1 MSNAI
6 VSSDIGLTPIQI
18 FSFPFMPNLLVAL
31 VVSFSVCILIIATQ
45 RWHGRFS
52 LDSDTGGVQ
61 KVHIKSVPR
70 TGGVALCAGV
80 LAAACFDAFATTTTA
95 TATAAGTQA
104 GAGMFMLL
112 IASIP
117 AFFSGVMEDLTKSV
131 TPRRRLLAILAS
143 AFLAVWLLGASL
155 PRVDVWGLDGMLVFI
170 PFSIAITVFAVAGI
184 TNSINII
191 DGFHGVAG
199 IAIVIMLTGMGI
211 IAWRSGDMLILQLA
225 ATAIGATIGFLMLN
239 YPTGRLF
246 MGDGGAYFL
255 GFLAAEI
262 AVLTILR
269 NPTINAWQILAIYAY
284 PVIEVLFS
292 IYRRTMIYGARVG
305 APDRLHLHSLFY
317 RRCARQRISGKKH
330 PWMCNAWV
338 ACFIA
343 AWIGTATACSILFG
357 NTIPAA
363 LVLVLLQFVLYIAVY
378 MRLVRGHWGHCRHPA
393 VILGLRPQPRYDLV
407 DGILVG
413 SPRAFG

>member
-1 MSNAI
+1 MSNAPAFH
-6 VSSDIGLTPIQI
+6 DIGSVPLQLPA
-18 FSFPFMPNLLVAL
+18 FSFLPNLLVAC
-31 VVSFSVCILIIATQ
+31 VVSFSVCILIVTTQ

-61 KVHIKSVPR
+61 KVHKKSVPR
-70 TGGVALCAGV
+70 TGGLALCAGV
-80 LAAACFDAFATTTTA
+80 LAAACVDAFATTTA
-95 TATAAGTQA
+95 AAGTHA
-104 GAGMFMLL
+104 GSGMLLLL
-112 IASIP
+112 IASVP
-117 AFFSGVMEDLTKSV
+117 AFSSGVMEDLTKAV
-131 TPRRRLLAILAS
+131 TPKKRLFAILAS
-143 AFLAVWLLGASL
+143 ACLAVWLLGASL
-155 PRVDVWGLDGMLVFI
+155 PRVDVWGIDGMLVFI

-211 IAWRSGDMLILQLA
+211 MAWRCGDMLILQLA

-246 MGDGGAYFL
+246 MGDGGAYLL

-262 AVLTILR
+262 AVLTIMR
-269 NPTINAWQILAIYAY
+269 NPGINAWQILAIYAY

-292 IYRRTMIYGARVG
+292 IYRRTMIYGTRAG

-317 RRCARQRISGKKH
+317 RRCARQRIRARKH
-330 PWMCNAWV
+330 PWMCNAGV

-343 AWIGTATACSILFG
+343 AWIASATACSLIVG
-357 NTIPAA
+357 DSIPAA
-363 LVLVLLQFVLYIAVY
+363 FALVLFQFVLYIAVY
-378 MRLVRGHWGHCRHPA
+378 MRLVRGHWGHCRHRA
-393 VILGLRPQPRYDLV
+393 VILGLRPQPRHPRD
-407 DGILVG
+407 DGVLGG
-413 SPRAFG
+413 SPCAAG

>member
-1 MSNAI
+1 MLSAI
-6 VSSDIGLTPIQI
+6 ISDNSGLLPMRI
-18 FSFPFMPNLLVAL
+18 FSLPFMPHFLIAL
-31 VVSFSVCILIIATQ
+31 AVSFSVCILIIATQ

-61 KVHIKSVPR
+61 KVHKKSVPR
-70 TGGVALCAGV
+70 TGGIALCAGV
-80 LAAACFDAFATTTTA
+80 LAAACFDAFAATT
-95 TATAAGTQA
+95 TAAGTQA
-104 GAGMFMLL
+104 GTRMFMLL

-117 AFFSGVMEDLTKSV
+117 AFFSGVLEDLTKSV
-131 TPRRRLLAILAS
+131 TPKRRLLAILAS
-143 AFLAVWLLGASL
+143 ACLAVWLLGASL
-155 PRVDVWGLDGMLVFI
+155 PRVDVWGLDSMLVFI

-199 IAIVIMLTGMGI
+199 IAIVIMLTGMGM
-211 IAWRSGDMLILQLA
+211 IAWRCGDILILQLS

-262 AVLTILR
+262 AVLMVLR
-269 NPTINAWQILAIYAY
+269 NPSINAWQILAIYAY

-317 RRCARQRISGKKH
+317 RRCARQRISARKH
-330 PWMCNAWV
+330 PWMCNAGV

-343 AWIGTATACSILFG
+343 VWIGTATAFSVFFG
-357 NTIPAA
+357 DAIAAAVA
-363 LVLVLLQFVLYIAVY
+363 LVLFQFVLYVAVY

-393 VILGLRPQPRYDLV
+393 VILGLRPQPRNGLV
-407 DGILVG
+407 DDVLVVG
-413 SPRAFG
+413 PRAFG

>member
-1 MSNAI
+1 MSNA
-6 VSSDIGLTPIQI
+6 VASYDIGSGPMQI
-18 FSFPFMPNLLVAL
+18 FTFPFALNLLIAL

-52 LDSDTGGVQ
+52 LDLDTGGVQ
-61 KVHIKSVPR
+61 KVHKKSVPR
-70 TGGVALCAGV
+70 TGGLAMCAGV
-80 LAAACFDAFATTTTA
+80 LAAACFDAFATTA
-95 TATAAGTQA
+95 GAAGTQA
-104 GAGMFMLL
+104 GTGMFMLL
-112 IASIP
+112 VASLP
-117 AFFSGVMEDLTKSV
+117 AFLSGVMEDLTKAV
-131 TPRRRLLAILAS
+131 TPRRRLFAILAS
-143 AFLAVWLLGASL
+143 ACLGVWLLGASL
-155 PRVDVWGLDGMLVFI
+155 PRVDVWGLDDMLVFI

-211 IAWRSGDMLILQLA
+211 MAWRCGDMLILQLTA
-225 ATAIGATIGFLMLN
+225 MAIGATIGFLMLN

-292 IYRRTMIYGARVG
+292 IYRRTMIYGARAG

-317 RRCARQRISGKKH
+317 RRCARQRKSGRKY

-343 AWIGTATACSILFG
+343 AWIGTATACAIFFG

-363 LVLVLLQFVLYIAVY
+363 FALVLFQLVLYIAVY

-393 VILGLRPQPRYDLV
+393 VILGLRPQPRYGLV
-407 DGILVG
+407 DGVLVG
-413 SPRAFG
+413 SPHAFG

>member
-1 MSNAI
+1 MSKIIAPY
-6 VSSDIGLTPIQI
+6 DIGSASAQI
-18 FSFPFMPNLLVAL
+18 FYFPFVLNLLVAL
-31 VVSFSVCILIIATQ
+31 VVSFSICIFIVATQ

-61 KVHIKSVPR
+61 KVHNKSVPR
-70 TGGVALCAGV
+70 TGGLALCAGV
-80 LAAACFDAFATTTTA
+80 LAAACFDAFATTTSA
-95 TATAAGTQA
+95 VGTHA
-104 GAGMFMLL
+104 NSAMFMLL

-117 AFFSGVMEDLTKSV
+117 AFFSGMVEDLTKSV
-131 TPRRRLLAILAS
+131 TPRRRLLAILVS

-170 PFSIAITVFAVAGI
+170 PFSIAITVFSVAGI

-211 IAWRSGDMLILQLA
+211 IAWRCGDILTVQLA
-225 ATAIGATIGFLMLN
+225 ATVIGATIGFLLLN

-269 NPTINAWQILAIYAY
+269 NPTINAWQILAIYSY

-292 IYRRTMIYGARVG
+292 IYRRTMIYGARAG
-305 APDRLHLHSLFY
+305 APDRLHLHSLYY
-317 RRCARQRISGKKH
+317 RRCARHRIRGKKH

-343 AWIGTATACSILFG
+343 AWIGTATTFSVFFG
-357 NTIPAA
+357 GTIPAA
-363 LVLVLLQFVLYIAVY
+363 FALVLIQLVLYIAVY
-378 MRLVRGHWGHCRHPA
+378 MRLVRGHWGRCRHPA
-393 VILGLRPQPRYDLV
+393 VILGLRPQPRYGLV
-407 DGILVG
+407 DDVLAA

>member
-1 MSNAI
+1 MSNAL
-6 VSSDIGLTPIQI
+6 VFYDVGST
-18 FSFPFMPNLLVAL
+18 FPLISTFPALRNLLIAL
-31 VVSFSVCILIIATQ
+31 ATSFSVCILIIVTQ

-61 KVHIKSVPR
+61 KVHKKSVPR
-70 TGGVALCAGV
+70 TGGLALCAGV
-80 LAAACFDAFATTTTA
+80 LAAACLDAFATTTSVA
-95 TATAAGTQA
+95 AAQAGT
-104 GAGMFMLL
+104 GMFMLL

-117 AFFSGVMEDLTKSV
+117 AFFSGVMEDLTKCVS
-131 TPRRRLLAILAS
+131 PRRRLLAIFTS
-143 AFLAVWLLGASL
+143 ACLAVWLLGALL
-155 PRVDVWGLDGMLVFI
+155 PRVDVWGLDGMLVFL

-199 IAIVIMLTGMGI
+199 IAIVIMLTGMGV
-211 IAWRSGDMLILQLA
+211 IAWRCGDFLTFQLA

-262 AVLTILR
+262 AVLTIVR
-269 NPTINAWQILAIYAY
+269 NPGITAWQVLAIYAY

-292 IYRRTMIYGARVG
+292 IYRRTVIYGTRAG

-317 RRCARQRISGKKH
+317 RRCARHRINGKKH
-330 PWMCNAWV
+330 PWMCNAGV

-343 AWIGTATACSILFG
+343 VWIGTATVFSLFFG
-357 NTIPAA
+357 NTTPVAF
-363 LVLVLLQFVLYIAVY
+363 VLVLFQFVLYIAVY

-393 VILGLRPQPRYDLV
+393 VIFGLRPQPRCETGE
-407 DGILVG
+407 GIPAG
-413 SPRAFG
+413 TPCAFG

>member
-1 MSNAI
+1 MSNETVA
-6 VSSDIGLTPIQI
+6 SGIGSTAMQI
-18 FSFPFMPNLLVAL
+18 YAFPFMPNLLMAL
-31 VVSFSVCILIIATQ
+31 AVSFAICLLIVATE

-61 KVHIKSVPR
+61 KVHKKSVPR
-70 TGGVALCAGV
+70 TGGLALCAGV
-80 LAAACFDAFATTTTA
+80 LAAACFNAFDAT
-95 TATAAGTQA
+95 GA
-104 GAGMFMLL
+104 GAEFGMGMFMLL
-112 IASIP
+112 IAAIP
-117 AFFSGVMEDLTKSV
+117 AFVSGMLEDITKAV
-131 TPRRRLLAILAS
+131 TPKRRLTAILAS
-143 AFLAVWLLGASL
+143 ACLAIWLLGASL

-170 PFSIAITVFAVAGI
+170 PFSMAITVFAVAGI

-199 IAIVIMLTGMGI
+199 ITVVIILTGMGF
-211 IAWRSGDMLILQLA
+211 IAWRAGDTLVLQLA
-225 ATAIGATIGFLMLN
+225 ATTIGATIGFLMLN

-262 AVLTILR
+262 AVLMIWR
-269 NPTINAWQILAIYAY
+269 NPAINAWQILAIYAY

-292 IYRRTMIYGARVG
+292 IYRRTMIYGTRAG

-317 RRCARQRISGKKH
+317 RRCARQRVSGKKH
-330 PWMCNAWV
+330 AWMCNAWV

-343 AWIGTATACSILFG
+343 AWIGIATVFSIFFG

-363 LVLVLLQFVLYIAVY
+363 FALVLLQFVLYVAVY

-393 VILGLRPQPRYDLV
+393 VILGLRPQPRHLPV
-407 DGILVG
+407 DGVLVV
-413 SPRAFG
+413 SPRAYG

>member
-1 MSNAI
+1 MSNA
-6 VSSDIGLTPIQI
+6 VVFYDFGLAPMQI
-18 FSFPFMPNLLVAL
+18 LSFPFILNLLVAL

-52 LDSDTGGVQ
+52 LDSDIGGVQ
-61 KVHIKSVPR
+61 KVHKKSVPR
-70 TGGVALCAGV
+70 TGGLALCAGV

-95 TATAAGTQA
+95 TGTRAGT
-104 GAGMFMLL
+104 GMFMLL
-112 IASIP
+112 VASIP
-117 AFFSGVMEDLTKSV
+117 AFFSGVMEDLTKAV

-143 AFLAVWLLGASL
+143 ACLGVWLLGASL
-155 PRVDVWGLDGMLVFI
+155 PRVDVWGLDSMLVFI

-211 IAWRSGDMLILQLA
+211 MAWRCGDMLILQLTA
-225 ATAIGATIGFLMLN
+225 MAIGATIGFLMLN

-292 IYRRTMIYGARVG
+292 IYRRTMIYGARAG

-343 AWIGTATACSILFG
+343 AWIGTATACSIFFG

-363 LVLVLLQFVLYIAVY
+363 FALVLFQFVLYIAVY

-393 VILGLRPQPRYDLV
+393 VILGLRPQPRYGLV
-407 DGILVG
+407 DGVLAVI
-413 SPRAFG
+413 PRAFG

>member
-6 VSSDIGLTPIQI
+6 ASYDIGLESMQI
-18 FSFPFMPNLLVAL
+18 FSFPFARNLLTAL

-52 LDSDTGGVQ
+52 LDSDTGSVQ
-61 KVHIKSVPR
+61 KVHKKSVPR
-70 TGGVALCAGV
+70 TGGLALCAGV
-80 LAAACFDAFATTTTA
+80 LAAAYFDAFATNKA
-95 TATAAGTQA
+95 AAGTQA
-104 GAGMFMLL
+104 GTGMFMLL
-112 IASIP
+112 IASLP
-117 AFFSGVMEDLTKSV
+117 AFLSGVMEDLTKAV

-143 AFLAVWLLGASL
+143 ACLAVWLLGASL
-155 PRVDVWGLDGMLVFI
+155 PRVDVWGLDDMLVFI

-199 IAIVIMLTGMGI
+199 IAIVIILTGMGI
-211 IAWRSGDMLILQLA
+211 MAWRCGDMLILQLTA
-225 ATAIGATIGFLMLN
+225 MAIGATIGFLMLN

-292 IYRRTMIYGARVG
+292 IYRRTMIYGARAG

-317 RRCARQRISGKKH
+317 RRCARQRIRGGKH

-343 AWIGTATACSILFG
+343 TWIGTATACAIFFG

-363 LVLVLLQFVLYIAVY
+363 FALVLFQFVLYIAVY

-393 VILGLRPQPRYDLV
+393 VILGLRPQPRHGLV
-407 DGILVG
+407 DGVLVG
-413 SPRAFG
+413 SPHAFG

>member
-6 VSSDIGLTPIQI
+6 AFYGIGSVPLQLHA
-18 FSFPFMPNLLVAL
+18 FPFLPNLLMAWL
-31 VVSFSVCILIIATQ
+31 VSFLVCIVIVATQ

-61 KVHIKSVPR
+61 KVHKKSVPR
-70 TGGVALCAGV
+70 TGGLALCAGV
-80 LAAACFDAFATTTTA
+80 LAAACVDAFATPTA
-95 TATAAGTQA
+95 SAAGQA
-104 GAGMFMLL
+104 GTGMLLLL
-112 IASIP
+112 IASAP
-117 AFFSGVMEDLTKSV
+117 AFSSGVMEDLTKAV
-131 TPRRRLLAILAS
+131 TPKKRLLAILAS
-143 AFLAVWLLGASL
+143 ACLAVWLLGASL
-155 PRVDVWGLDGMLVFI
+155 PRVDVWGLDAMLVFV
-170 PFSIAITVFAVAGI
+170 PFSVAMTVFAVAGI

-199 IAIVIMLTGMGI
+199 IAIVIILTGMGI
-211 IAWRSGDMLILQLA
+211 IAWRCGDMLIVQLA

-246 MGDGGAYFL
+246 MGDGGAYLL

-262 AVLTILR
+262 AILTLMR
-269 NPTINAWQILAIYAY
+269 NPGINAWQILAIYAY

-292 IYRRTMIYGARVG
+292 IYRRTMIYGTQAN

-317 RRCARQRISGKKH
+317 RRCARQRIRARKH
-330 PWMCNAWV
+330 PWMCNAGV

-343 AWIGTATACSILFG
+343 AWIGSATALSLFFG
-357 NTIPAA
+357 DRIPAA
-363 LVLVLLQFVLYIAVY
+363 FVLVLFQVVLYVAVY

-393 VILGLRPQPRYDLV
+393 VILGLRPQPRHADV
-407 DGILVG
+407 DGALAG
-413 SPRAFG
+413 SPFAVG

>member
-6 VSSDIGLTPIQI
+6 VSYDIGILAIQE
-18 FSFPFMPNLLVAL
+18 FPFLFVPNLLIAL
-31 VVSFSVCILIIATQ
+31 AVSFSVCILIVATQ
-45 RWHGRFS
+45 RWHGGFS
-52 LDSDTGGVQ
+52 LDSDTAGVQ
-61 KVHIKSVPR
+61 KVHKKSVPR
-70 TGGVALCAGV
+70 TGGLALCAGV
-80 LAAACFDAFATTTTA
+80 LAAACFDAAGTTP
-95 TATAAGTQA
+95 TAAGTQA
-104 GAGMFMLL
+104 GSGMFMLL
-112 IASIP
+112 LASVP
-117 AFFSGVMEDLTKSV
+117 AFSSGVMEDLTKSV

-143 AFLAVWLLGASL
+143 ACLAVWLLGAAL
-155 PRVDVWGLDGMLVFI
+155 PRVDVWGLDSMFVFI

-199 IAIVIMLTGMGI
+199 IAIVIILTGMGI
-211 IAWRSGDMLILQLA
+211 MAWRCGDIFIVQLA

-284 PVIEVLFS
+284 PVIEVVFS
-292 IYRRTMIYGARVG
+292 IYRRTMINGARVC

-317 RRCARQRISGKKH
+317 RRCARQGGKGKAH
-330 PWMCNAWV
+330 PWICNARV
-338 ACFIA
+338 AFFIA
-343 AWIGTATACSILFG
+343 SWIGSATAVSILFG

-363 LVLVLLQFVLYIAVY
+363 FALVLFQFVLYIAVY

-393 VILGLRPQPRYDLV
+393 VILGLRPQPRLGLADDVLGV
-407 DGILVG
+407 
-413 SPRAFG
+413 SPRAVA

>member
-1 MSNAI
+1 MSKIIAPY
-6 VSSDIGLTPIQI
+6 DIGSASAQI
-18 FSFPFMPNLLVAL
+18 FYFPFVLNLLVAL
-31 VVSFSVCILIIATQ
+31 VVSFSICIFIVATQ

-61 KVHIKSVPR
+61 KVHNKSVPR
-70 TGGVALCAGV
+70 TGGLALCAGV
-80 LAAACFDAFATTTTA
+80 LAAACFDAFATTTSA
-95 TATAAGTQA
+95 VGTHA
-104 GAGMFMLL
+104 ESAMFMLL

-117 AFFSGVMEDLTKSV
+117 AFFSGVVEDLTKSV
-131 TPRRRLLAILAS
+131 TPRRRLLAILVS

-170 PFSIAITVFAVAGI
+170 PFSIAITVFSVAGI

-211 IAWRSGDMLILQLA
+211 IAWRCGDILTVQLA
-225 ATAIGATIGFLMLN
+225 ATVIGATIGFLLLN

-269 NPTINAWQILAIYAY
+269 NPTINAWQILAIYSY

-292 IYRRTMIYGARVG
+292 IYRRTMIYGARAG
-305 APDRLHLHSLFY
+305 APDRLHLHSLYY
-317 RRCARQRISGKKH
+317 RRCARHRIRGKKH

-343 AWIGTATACSILFG
+343 AWIGTATTFSVFFG
-357 NTIPAA
+357 GTIPAA
-363 LVLVLLQFVLYIAVY
+363 FALVLIQLVLYIAVY
-378 MRLVRGHWGHCRHPA
+378 MRLVRGHWGRCRHPA
-393 VILGLRPQPRYDLV
+393 VILGLRPQPRYGLV
-407 DGILVG
+407 DDVLAA

>member
-1 MSNAI
+1 MSTAI
-6 VSSDIGLTPIQI
+6 VSDNIGLASMQI
-18 FSFPFMPNLLVAL
+18 FPFPFMPNLLVAL

-61 KVHIKSVPR
+61 KVHKKSVPR
-70 TGGVALCAGV
+70 MGGIALCAGV
-80 LAAACFDAFATTTTA
+80 LAAAWFDGHVTTTTDA
-95 TATAAGTQA
+95 DAQA
-104 GAGMFMLL
+104 GARMVMLL
-112 IASIP
+112 IAAIP
-117 AFFSGVMEDLTKSV
+117 AFFSGVLEDLTKSV
-131 TPRRRLLAILAS
+131 TPRRRLLAIFAS
-143 AFLAVWLLGASL
+143 AFLAVWLLGATL

-199 IAIVIMLTGMGI
+199 IAIVIILTGMGI
-211 IAWRSGDMLILQLA
+211 IAWHYGDMLMLQLSA
-225 ATAIGATIGFLMLN
+225 MAIGAAIGFLMLN

-246 MGDGGAYFL
+246 MGDGGAYLL

-262 AVLTILR
+262 AVLTVMR
-269 NPTINAWQILAIYAY
+269 NPTVNAWQILAIYAY

-292 IYRRTMIYGARVG
+292 IYRRTIIYGARAG

-343 AWIGTATACSILFG
+343 AWIGTATACSVLFG
-357 NTIPAA
+357 DAIPAA
-363 LVLVLLQFVLYIAVY
+363 VALVLLQLVLYIAVY

-393 VILGLRPQPRYDLV
+393 VIFGLRPQPRHGLV
-407 DGILVG
+407 DDVLVIG
-413 SPRAFG
+413 PGPRAFG